1 MAKANIAEF
10 FQQVRQ
16 EAGKVT
22 WPSRTETL
30 ITTGMV
36 FLMVIACSIFF
47 LLVDLVFTKLSQLLL
62 GIGG

>member
-16 EAGKVT
+16 EAGKIT
-22 WPSRTETL
+22 WPSRKETL
-30 ITTGMV
+30 STTGMV

>member
-1 MAKANIAEF
+1 MAKANIGEF

-22 WPSRTETL
+22 WPSRKETL
-30 ITTGMV
+30 VTTGMV

>member
-1 MAKANIAEF
+1 MTNIGEF

-22 WPSRTETL
+22 WPTRKETM

-47 LLVDLVFTKLSQLLL
+47 LLVDLFFTKLSQLLL

>member
-1 MAKANIAEF
+1 MAKANIGEF

-22 WPSRTETL
+22 WPSRKETL